1 MKVFVVAILTWVGFL
16 LAQPT
21 ISQIYHLLKVDQCC
35 EEQCCNSADEK
46 CPDTPPSNDCCPY
59 GVCNPICPCCNFITT
74 EKTTLQDERI
84 SAENLFFPLSENAV
98 SNYCSDC
105 FRPPEIV

>member
-1 MKVFVVAILTWVGFL
+1 MKVFAVAILTWVCFL

-21 ISQIYHLLKVDQCC
+21 LSKIYNSFKS
-35 EEQCCNSADEK
+35 EQCCNSSDEK
-46 CPDTPPSNDCCPY
+46 CPDTQQSNDCCPY

-105 FRPPEIV
+105 FRPPEIA